1 MTSPREP
8 SAPLRRAAIIG
19 AGPVGLAL
27 GLMMARQCPDWSV
40 SVFDARDLHADISRD
55 PRTLALS
62 LGSVQ
67 MLQPLGGWPES
78 GTQPI
83 LEVQVTQETPAL
95 ARGGQRPQVR
105 MSAAELGVPQLGAV
119 LAYGQLV
126 PTLHRAW
133 LQAAEQQPHRLH
145 HRFGHPVQGL
155 KIVDGTPQEADPGAR
170 IFAQV
175 EVDAGVCETFDLA
188 IVAEGGVFM
197 RDRSPKELAIT
208 SARQAAAAAAA
219 PGPTR
224 VGGIGGAALAQ
235 QAAQLVDWLQSRSIS
250 HDYGQ
255 TAWVGTVMLS
265 GATPGRA
272 IEHFSRQGPVALLP
286 LPPLPSGSTPAP
298 NLHRASL
305 VWCVK
310 ADEDPVTGLDEAA
323 RMAVLNSL
331 LPEGA
336 GRIEHIGPLKSFAL
350 GLQAQASLVR
360 DGCLVRIGN
369 AAQTLHPVAGQGLN
383 LGLRDAAAL
392 VERLRLMERRGESLE
407 QAVDRVQWSRAAD
420 RWSMIAATDFLARSF
435 TWQLP
440 GAATLRALGL
450 VAVQHLPGVKLG
462 LARQMMFGR
471 R

>member
-1 MTSPREP
+1 MSTGQPPASASSFGSTTGAPASP
-8 SAPLRRAAIIG
+8 PLRRAAIIG

-27 GLMMARQCPDWSV
+27 GLMMARHCPDWSV
-40 SVFDARDLHADISRD
+40 SLFDARALHADVSAD

-62 LGSVQ
+62 LGSLQ
-67 MLQPLGGWPES
+67 MLQPLGGWPET

-95 ARGGQRPQVR
+95 ARSGQRPQVR
-105 MSAAELGVPQLGAV
+105 MSARELGVPQLGAV

-133 LQAAEQQPHRLH
+133 LGAAEQQAHRLH
-145 HRFGHPVQGL
+145 HRFGQAVQGL
-155 KIVDGTPQEADPGAR
+155 KIVDGAQGH
-170 IFAQV
+170 AQV
-175 EVDAGVCETFDLA
+175 EVDAGICESFDLT

-208 SARQAAAAAAA
+208 SARRGTPAA
-219 PGPTR
+219 PTPAESSK
-224 VGGIGGAALAQ
+224 VL
-235 QAAQLVDWLQSRSIS
+235 DWLQARSIS

-272 IEHFSRQGPVALLP
+272 IEHFSRQGPVARLP
-286 LPPLPSGSTPAP
+286 LPPSTGATASP
-298 NLHRASL
+298 LQRASL

-310 ADEDPVTGLDEAA
+310 ADEDPVTGLDEAG

-360 DGCLVRIGN
+360 EACLVRIGN

-392 VERLRLMERRGESLE
+392 IERLRLMERRGESLE
-407 QAVDRVQWSRAAD
+407 QALAGVQWSRAAD

-450 VAVQHLPGVKLG
+450 MAVEHLPGLKPS